1 MKKIIRFIKDNKHL
15 RRVLILF
22 LSVGGLF
29 FLIAIIPPKKVIDYN
44 PFITPKDYGVLI
56 AAHRGGKNLNPE
68 NTFKAFNYAIE
79 NYDIDILELDL
90 CMTKDNYLV
99 SIHNETINDTSDVEE
114 VRGSKEPYYVIDH
127 TLAELSNFNF
137 GAKFVDK
144 NGVMPYKDLVRV
156 NQENRSEVIRNEQLN
171 IVTIDEI
178 FAAYYDTDLKFIVEI
193 KNSGDVGKKAAD
205 LLADLL
211 QVYDSVNLI
220 NRVVIGTFHDEI
232 AEYLQKKYPNII
244 RGGSVGEVTQFI
256 ISQMLGVNLFNN
268 PSFECLQIPISESAA
283 GINLRLDKPTYI
295 KRAHRRNISVQ
306 YWTINDRDTMERL
319 IKLGADVIMTDDPD
333 LLYGVLKNMGYR

>member
-1 MKKIIRFIKDNKHL
+1 MKKVTNFLKGNKHL
-15 RRVLILF
+15 RRLLVLILTIVGF
-22 LSVGGLF
+22 L

-44 PFITPKDYGVLI
+44 PFISPKDYGVLI

-68 NTFKAFNYAIE
+68 NTFKAFDYAIE

-90 CMTKDNYLV
+90 CMTKDGYLV
-99 SIHNETINDTSDVEE
+99 SIHNETINETSDVEE
-114 VRGSKEPYYVIDH
+114 VTGSKEPYYVIEH
-127 TLAELSNFNF
+127 TLAELLNFNF
-137 GAKFVDK
+137 GAKFIDK
-144 NGVMPYKDLVRV
+144 NGVMPYKNFVSV
-156 NQENRSEVIRNEQLN
+156 NQENRSEIIRNEKLN

-193 KNSGDVGKKAAD
+193 KNSGEVGKKAAD

-211 QVYDSVNLI
+211 QVYESVNLI

-232 AEYLQKKYPNII
+232 AEYLQLKYPRII

-256 ISQMLGVNLFNN
+256 FTQMLGVNLFNN
-268 PSFECLQIPISESAA
+268 PSFECLQIPTSETAA
-283 GINLRLDKPTYI
+283 GISLKLDKPTYI
-295 KRAHRRNISVQ
+295 NQAHRRNISVQ
-306 YWTINDRDTMERL
+306 YWTINDQATMERL

-333 LLYGVLKNMGYR
+333 LLYEVLKNMNYR